1 MYFSFLLQFPYRI
14 HSECLSAYWEASD
27 DAVADASVV
36 DSLYVVHMKANT
48 RDESR
53 IFERMAF
60 LRLVH
65 VSTPVSVSM
74 FFSLLNFRFDYI
86 QSNIFPADTLE
97 FGHFH
102 IGVRRTFQW

>member
-1 MYFSFLLQFPYRI
+1 MYFSFVLQFPYRI

-27 DAVADASVV
+27 DVLADAPVV
-36 DSLYVVHMKANT
+36 DSQYIVRMKFNT
-48 RDESR
+48 GDELR

-74 FFSLLNFRFDYI
+74 FFSLLNFSFDYV
-86 QSNIFPADTLE
+86 QSNIFLADTLE
-97 FGHFH
+97 LGHFH